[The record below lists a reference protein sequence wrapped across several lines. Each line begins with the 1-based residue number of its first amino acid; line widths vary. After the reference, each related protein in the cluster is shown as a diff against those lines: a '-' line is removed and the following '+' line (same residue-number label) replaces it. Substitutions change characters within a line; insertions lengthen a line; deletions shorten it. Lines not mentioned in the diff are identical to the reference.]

1 MNPHTRRVSRV
12 FCSAL
17 AGVALLVLTA
27 CQPVTKPPTIS
38 SGALPPPDT
47 LPAPTH
53 LSSRITDYMQL
64 GGDRVVVVPDGVYR
78 AGVVTAPHG
87 ATNGPYGGWLILVA
101 QHPGQVVVD
110 MLNDPDPYYNN
121 EHSLRMQ
128 AGTSRVMFVGISF
141 RNGVIRNYGNPIRF
155 WYCDH
160 QDADYQYLTE
170 GRTAPRMFQS
180 YWGADNLE
188 IYGDDFHNGVASPLV
203 FGSGRSNVT
212 IRHPHLRHRTTV
224 PGPGRPDA
232 ARRVDG
238 SPPGSHQ
245 NLRVLD
251 SYLEGYYSLWG
262 TDSGNVSDVTWQNI
276 WYGYGNAS
284 PFILQAV
291 PGRRIVRATRMN
303 GRSLARKRGSHSEAR
318 IRTSMSTAFTTTAR
332 TRINIATGSIWWTQ
346 TFATATR
353 RGDRRS
359 WYRET
364 SPANPALVW
373 RAAHS
378 YDSWSAYF
386 GWS

>member
-1 MNPHTRRVSRV
+1 
-12 FCSAL
+12 
-17 AGVALLVLTA
+17 
-27 CQPVTKPPTIS
+27 
-38 SGALPPPDT
+38 
-47 LPAPTH
+47 
-53 LSSRITDYMQL
+53 MQL

-141 RNGVIRNYGNPIRF
+141 RNGIIRNYANPIRF

-160 QDADYQYLTE
+160 QDADYQYLAE

-203 FGSGRSNVT
+203 FGSGPSNDT
-212 IRHPHLRHRTTV
+212 IQGIRIYDIDPRFQD
-224 PGPGRPDA
+224 P
-232 ARRVDG
+232 VDPMLHVESMG
-238 SPPGSHQ
+238 SPPGSRR
-245 NLRVLD
+245 NF
-251 SYLEGYYSLWG
+251 SLSSTATSRATTRSGAPTPG
-262 TDSGNVSDVTWQNI
+262 TCRMS
-276 WYGYGNAS
+276 
-284 PFILQAV
+284 
-291 PGRRIVRATRMN
+291 PGRTSGTATAMHRPSSFKPFRAAGSCEPTRMN
-303 GRSLARKRGSHSEAR
+303 WQIFGPQAWISQRGQDPYIYVDGVHYNGSDAYQHRDRVDLVDTNVRYGYPAGV
-318 IRTSMSTAFTTTAR
+318 TDDPGTA
-332 TRINIATGSIWWTQ
+332 
-346 TFATATR
+346 
-353 RGDRRS
+353 
-359 WYRET
+359 ET
-364 SPANPALVW
+364 SSANPALVW

-378 YDSWSAYF
+378 YDSWSAFF